1 MIIITGGLGFIGSNI
16 LHHLNK
22 KNKTDI
28 ILVDS
33 FTKKKF
39 NNVQNAKYLDFID
52 KKKIYKYS
60 SKF

>member
-16 LHHLNK
+16 LHRLNK

-33 FTKKKF
+33 FTKK
-39 NNVQNAKYLDFID
+39 NL
-52 KKKIYKYS
+52 KIYKMLNI
-60 SKF
+60 

>member
-16 LHHLNK
+16 LHRLNK

-39 NNVQNAKYLDFID
+39 KNIQ
-52 KKKIYKYS
+52 KIKVFY
-60 SKF
+60 